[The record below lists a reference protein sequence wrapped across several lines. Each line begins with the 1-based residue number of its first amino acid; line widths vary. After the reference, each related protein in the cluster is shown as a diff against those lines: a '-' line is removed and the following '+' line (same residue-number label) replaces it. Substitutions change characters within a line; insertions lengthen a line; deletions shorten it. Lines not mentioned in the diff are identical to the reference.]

1 MTASHACAQVL
12 RPALD
17 PTPDQLAA
25 TAARARHQQRLAG
38 KVAVVTGIGS
48 GIGRGIA
55 LMFARQGARVVGCD
69 IDAAALAATLA
80 TAKTEGLDLQGHAAL
95 DLTVE
100 GGADR
105 LMAAAVARHGGI
117 DILVNAAA
125 FCVFEP
131 VDRMSLDG
139 WRNSLR
145 GELDIVFL
153 ACRAAWPHLVA
164 RGGGAILNF
173 ASVNAYMALDGS
185 AAVAHCAGK
194 GGVLAMT
201 RQLAMEGGPH
211 GIRANTISPGFIVT
225 GATRRH
231 LDAVPTLVDEVLRK
245 KMIRRVGQPD
255 DIAWAATFLCS
266 DEASWVTASDFGVD
280 GGARAW

>member
-1 MTASHACAQVL
+1 MSSAASSSL
-12 RPALD
+12 SLALD
-17 PTPDQLAA
+17 PSPQQQLR
-25 TAARARHQQRLAG
+25 TAGRARHQQRLAG

-55 LMFARQGARVVGCD
+55 LMFARQGALVVGAD
-69 IDAAALAATLA
+69 LDPQAAAETLQIAQREQLAL
-80 TAKTEGLDLQGHAAL
+80 HSVHPL
-95 DLTVE
+95 DLTQE
-100 GGADR
+100 DSAER
-105 LMAAAVARHGGI
+105 LVQAAVQRHGGI

-125 FCVFEP
+125 FCVFDWI
-131 VDRMSLDG
+131 DRLSPED
-139 WRNSLR
+139 WRTSLR
-145 GELDIVFL
+145 GELDLVFL

-173 ASVNAYMALDGS
+173 ASVNAYMALEGS

-211 GIRANTISPGFIVT
+211 RIRANTISPGFIVT

-231 LDAVPTLVDEVLRK
+231 LETVPALVDQVLVK
-245 KMIRRVGQPD
+245 KMIKRVGQPE

-266 DEASWVTASDFGVD
+266 DEAGWVTASDFGVD